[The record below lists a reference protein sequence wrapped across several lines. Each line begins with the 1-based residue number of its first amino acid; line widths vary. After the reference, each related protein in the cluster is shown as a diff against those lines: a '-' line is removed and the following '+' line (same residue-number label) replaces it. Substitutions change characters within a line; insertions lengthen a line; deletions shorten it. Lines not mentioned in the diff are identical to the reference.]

1 MGIVGFL
8 VALLIVGFIILIHE
22 FGHYIMG
29 KLSGCSVSRF
39 SVGWGP
45 KLFSFKRKETEYR
58 ISCIPLIGG
67 YVKLPGVEEA
77 GGQAT
82 DEELEDI
89 KKYKL
94 KTFEELN
101 TRQKFSVFFGGVGL
115 QAIVCAIILSLVVC
129 FMGKPLTKVMV
140 GGVAEDSPAEA
151 SGMVIG
157 DIILE
162 ADGQEMNS
170 VEELIDFTSD
180 KAGRSVSVIV
190 MREKEPKTLKVVPRY
205 SEKEKRALMGINIAP
220 TLYFDKQSMRWHD
233 YAFGGIVFTGKLSA
247 RIMQGL
253 WQLITA
259 QVSLKTS
266 AMGPVR
272 MVAFTKE
279 IVKLGVMQVLLFFAM
294 ININLAIINLMPF
307 PALDGGHIL
316 FLSIEKL
323 LRVKIKPKVK
333 EIVNTAGFFILIA
346 LMLYITF
353 NDVTQ
358 LAKGRRQAQQEDVQQ
373 KELPLEK

>member
-1 MGIVGFL
+1 MDILGIITA
-8 VALLIVGFIILIHE
+8 ALIIGFIILIHE

-45 KLFSFKRKETEYR
+45 KLFSFKKKETEYR
-58 ISCIPLIGG
+58 VSCIPLIGG

-82 DEELEDI
+82 DEELQDI
-89 KKYKL
+89 KKYNL

-101 TRQKFSVFFGGVGL
+101 SWQKFSVFSGGVGL
-115 QAIVCAIILSLVVC
+115 QAIVCVIILSLVVG
-129 FMGKPLTKVMV
+129 FMGRPLTKVMV
-140 GGVAEDSPAEA
+140 SGVAENSPAES
-151 SGMVIG
+151 SGIVIG

-162 ADGQEMNS
+162 ADGQAINS
-170 VEELIDFTSD
+170 VDELIDFTSD
-180 KAGRSVSVIV
+180 KSGKSISVKIIRGQESLN
-190 MREKEPKTLKVVPRY
+190 LKITPGY
-205 SEKEKRALMGINIAP
+205 SEKEKRALMGINIAL
-220 TLYFDKQSMRWHD
+220 TLYFDKQAMQWHD
-233 YAFGGIVFTGKLSA
+233 YAFGGIIFTGKLSVK
-247 RIMQGL
+247 IMQGL
-253 WQLITA
+253 WQLISG

-272 MVAFTKE
+272 MVVFTKE
-279 IVKLGVMQVLLFFAM
+279 IVRLGFLQVLLFFAM

-323 LRVKIKPKVK
+323 IRVKIKPKVK
-333 EIVNTAGFFILIA
+333 EIINTAGFVVLIA

-353 NDVTQ
+353 NDVSW
-358 LAKGRRQAQQEDVQQ
+358 LAKGRRQVQQEEV
-373 KELPLEK
+373 EKSK